1 MADLLNSKLLFRCP
15 NSTVIASARY
25 KNKRQKTA
33 VDRVMGRIGG
43 GVRGCRRRRK
53 SNGDSDGG
61 DDDDGSVMGGS
72 SYGAR
77 NKFGLRPRSPGS
89 SGRKRSRGTSASGA
103 STTRSRSGSRSGSGS
118 RLCRRRL

>member
-1 MADLLNSKLLFRCP
+1 MADLLNSKLLVRCP
-15 NSTVIASARY
+15 KLTVIASARY
-25 KNKRQKTA
+25 GNKRQKTA
-33 VDRVMGRIGG
+33 VGRFMGRIGG
-43 GVRGCRRRRK
+43 GIRGCCRRIK

-61 DDDDGSVMGGS
+61 EDDDGRVMGGS

-77 NKFGLRPRSPGS
+77 NRFGLRPRFPRS

-103 STTRSRSGSRSGSGS
+103 STTRSRSGLRSGSGS